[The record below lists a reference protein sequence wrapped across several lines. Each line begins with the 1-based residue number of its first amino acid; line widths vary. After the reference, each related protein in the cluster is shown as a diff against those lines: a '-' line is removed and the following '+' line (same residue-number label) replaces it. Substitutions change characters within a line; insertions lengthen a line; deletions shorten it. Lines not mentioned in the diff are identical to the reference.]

1 MHRFRWVWLCFVF
14 KKKKKKESCWFHMH
28 QHLECTCARCKV
40 TLCKKETPIYCMSE
54 VHYSNSGCAGSF
66 CQHSINRPRFWATQ
80 RAKASAVLWC
90 WNQQCHQSRWSETE
104 HTTVRIH
111 SRRHCNHSRLKDMR
125 LFHKPLTRRYL
136 RGLTDQSS
144 PATHKESCADGIP
157 PAYCGNVTATVN
169 IGKNFNLGVC
179 FGKKKTTTTR

>member
-14 KKKKKKESCWFHMH
+14 LKKESCWFHMH

-80 RAKASAVLWC
+80 RAKASAALWC

-104 HTTVRIH
+104 HTTMYTPVAAATIADWKTRGCSTSPWRAAISEAWLISH
-111 SRRHCNHSRLKDMR
+111 HRLHTKRAVLMEYHQR
-125 LFHKPLTRRYL
+125 AV
-136 RGLTDQSS
+136 GMS
-144 PATHKESCADGIP
+144 PQ
-157 PAYCGNVTATVN
+157 
-169 IGKNFNLGVC
+169 
-179 FGKKKTTTTR
+179 